1 MGNVERAVRD
11 NNQTATTGRVM
22 TRSASDVG
30 GNLSHRGVLMRG
42 RRFTGITASLRG
54 VAGHN
59 STLMA
64 PASRQRQSGCTH
76 MRVLGSPPGDVQ
88 ERRCSQA
95 QVNDSKR
102 RAHAAST
109 RSAQPQSTLA
119 VLLLAASWPAATRR
133 PASTRQRRLTRSCQ
147 KIQLAIAGTHAG
159 IGHVCADG
167 AARHCKNDA
176 SCSRF
181 RSAAG
186 YMSRRGPLV
195 QQPQRRL
202 HDWNPRGS
210 SSYAGTQTHGGRQ

>member
-30 GNLSHRGVLMRG
+30 GNLSHRGLLMRG

-109 RSAQPQSTLA
+109 RSAQPQSTLPCSLQQA
-119 VLLLAASWPAATRR
+119 GQVR
-133 PASTRQRRLTRSCQ
+133 PADQ
-147 KIQLAIAGTHAG
+147 
-159 IGHVCADG
+159 
-167 AARHCKNDA
+167 
-176 SCSRF
+176 
-181 RSAAG
+181 
-186 YMSRRGPLV
+186 PL
-195 QQPQRRL
+195 P
-202 HDWNPRGS
+202 GS
-210 SSYAGTQTHGGRQ
+210 SVYRVHARKSSLSSLGHTLESGMSARMARPATARTTQVVAGFAAQQAT